1 MWGIPGWLLRLIF
14 LPVDYGIITEMLSL
28 DMQDTKKKK
37 KVPKNFKKYVE
48 LFMLVVQESGA
59 LFAAVVFVL
68 AIKPLLLLTLLILC
82 HQRITT

>member
-37 KVPKNFKKYVE
+37 VPKNFKKYVE

-68 AIKPLLLLTLLILC
+68 PIKPLLLLTLLILC